1 MALQEWELQQRLA
14 AVLPLDERELT
25 QIVSYVNTLPD
36 SEATDYLNGLL
47 GDSPEA
53 KKFVEAFHES
63 RVSMDRNSSDL
74 GTAGDSSLLKS
85 QHGPHTH
92 NGSSDA
98 KAATSSNVQSIKHD
112 AAAQADPSPRYAPPS
127 DPPPRASRAVV
138 HHHTNKV
145 IEAGKVRAQ
154 DEVRLMAPSQCCSS

>member
-36 SEATDYLNGLL
+36 SEGTEYLSDLL

-53 KKFVEAFHES
+53 KKFIEAFHES
-63 RVSMDRNSSDL
+63 RIAMDRNSSDL
-74 GTAGDSSLLKS
+74 GTAGDPSISKN
-85 QHGPHTH
+85 QHGFQTH
-92 NGSSDA
+92 NGGSDTKPA
-98 KAATSSNVQSIKHD
+98 PSSNVQSTKHD
-112 AAAQADPSPRYAPPS
+112 APAQADSTPRYAPPAG
-127 DPPPRASRAVV
+127 PPPRAARQVV

-154 DEVRLMAPSQCCSS
+154 DEVRLMISC